1 MHFALNSQ
9 GGASSIMFWLWIHYR
24 AQPTVKFSLFFVLDS
39 GTVNCPFPMHSFR
52 LSVPITLGP
61 LNHNAKELFVLFLD
75 RIVFCCDTWTFF
87 RWHHF
92 LLWHIVFCFFFRSHR
107 FVCTNWFDFYPLVSY
122 VHMDWHKFVVVEVG
136 FWGSS
141 VRGGSE
147 EGNSYARRWYMHFS
161 KTAFYFH
168 FGFFLMGCTQSIFQ
182 TLLQQIRLATVSW
195 FRLLVLPSQF

>member
-9 GGASSIMFWLWIHYR
+9 GGASSIMFWLRIHYR
-24 AQPTVKFSLFFVLDS
+24 AQPTIKFSLFFVLDS
-39 GTVNCPFPMHSFR
+39 ATVNCPFLMHSFR

-61 LNHNAKELFVLFLD
+61 LNHNAKELFVLFLY
-75 RIVFCCDTWTFF
+75 RIVF
-87 RWHHF
+87 
-92 LLWHIVFCFFFRSHR
+92 LLWQSY
-107 FVCTNWFDFYPLVSY
+107 TNCFDFYSLVSH
-122 VHMDWHKFVVVEVG
+122 VHMDWHKFVAVEVG

-147 EGNSYARRWYMHFS
+147 EGNLYARRWYMHFS

-195 FRLLVLPSQF
+195 FRLLVLPNQF